1 MFTEGHELGRKAIL
15 GMRARILT
23 PHSPPVRKMQISR
36 NKQFYKGTCDTSIIM
51 QNSTLSRSSSQD
63 HNELKWKEASSK
75 HIKLQQWCCKVFML
89 RWKKSWTLA
98 NEWILP
104 ENKVK
109 RRILFSKSKEMTL
122 RVKFSSSQR
131 RLLLCDEVEESSKGV
146 FEDVTYADGTQ
157 KPLTEG
163 MA

>member
-1 MFTEGHELGRKAIL
+1 MFTKGQELGRKTVL

-23 PHSPPVRKMQISR
+23 PHSPPSRKMQISR
-36 NKQFYKGTCDTSIIM
+36 NKQFYKGTWNTSVIM
-51 QNSTLSRSSSQD
+51 QNSILSRSPSQD

-75 HIKLQQWCCKVFML
+75 HIKLQQWCKVFML

-98 NEWILP
+98 NKWILP

-109 RRILFSKSKEMTL
+109 GWILFSKSKEMTL
-122 RVKFSSSQR
+122 KVKFSSSQR
-131 RLLLCDEVEESSKGV
+131 RLLPCDEVEESSKGV
-146 FEDVTYADGTQ
+146 SEDVTCADCMQ
-157 KPLTEG
+157 KPLKEG